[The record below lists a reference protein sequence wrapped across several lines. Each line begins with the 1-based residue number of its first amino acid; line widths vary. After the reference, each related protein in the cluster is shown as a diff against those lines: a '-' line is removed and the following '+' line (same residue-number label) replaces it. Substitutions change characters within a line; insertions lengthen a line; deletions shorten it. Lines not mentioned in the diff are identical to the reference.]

1 MRHGKTEREK
11 TQKRSNLNFERVTI
25 KDIERDVIRKMR
37 IEDDKRESDDIG
49 HTTGCLGSRL
59 EKKQTINSRKR
70 HALCDRVLS

>member
-1 MRHGKTEREK
+1 MGRQREKK

-59 EKKQTINSRKR
+59 EKKQTINS
-70 HALCDRVLS
+70 